1 MNQLVTL
8 AGSPAPALIAAASDR
23 AVAGGSMDWGALAG
37 PAVVA
42 AVVSGVISVAGM
54 LVSRATN
61 VRLHSEKLDA
71 DRALAERKVQ
81 ADIDLA
87 REKFDYDRRQA
98 VFRRRFELAE
108 QLLADVYR
116 FRSMMRFVR
125 SGVSFGGEGETRTA
139 QGAESEAVKR
149 NRDNYFVP
157 RERLHAENEFLGAM
171 FARQTTCHAHFGAD
185 ADKAF
190 TLLHEAIH
198 RVRVASSLLV
208 EWTGDQERVD
218 RNLMEKLRRDIW
230 QPMAEH
236 AGQDEIGDEIG
247 DKIEEAVQIVER
259 LCQPV
264 LAWVDDR

>member
-8 AGSPAPALIAAASDR
+8 AGSPAPALVAAAGDRAAAS
-23 AVAGGSMDWGALAG
+23 GSMDWGALIG

-42 AVVSGVISVAGM
+42 AVVSGIISVVSM
-54 LVSRATN
+54 FVSRATT

-87 REKFDYDRRQA
+87 REKFEYGRRQA
-98 VFRRRFELAE
+98 VFHRRFELAE
-108 QLLADVYR
+108 QFLADVYR
-116 FRSMMRFVR
+116 LRSMMRFVR
-125 SGVSFGGEGETRTA
+125 SGASFGGEGETRTA
-139 QGAESEAVKR
+139 PGAESEAVKR
-149 NRDNYFVP
+149 TRDSYFVP

-198 RVRVASSLLV
+198 RVRTSSSLLV
-208 EWTGDQERVD
+208 EWTGDHERVD
-218 RNLMEKLRRDIW
+218 RDLMEKLRRDIW

-236 AGQDEIGDEIG
+236 AGKDEIG
-247 DKIEEAVQIVER
+247 DKIEEAVQIVEG

-264 LAWVDDR
+264 LAWVDGR